1 MHLVSFWENH
11 AGVYT
16 CINNSYG
23 IFIFP
28 KTSADSVVN
37 MPMLRALDV
46 ALIAVNAALYAAI
59 GLLLYYIFPV
69 VTPTIGGVKF
79 WPVVVIPATFA
90 LLFGPV
96 VGGVG
101 AAIGIFISDMFTH
114 GDPLLSLT
122 AGVTSNFVCFALI
135 GYLSHKNL
143 NWRKTFLSLGVGV
156 ALLATLAYLL
166 ITPQTVVNYFNVSID
181 QALWNVYAVLVIFAV
196 SYAIVIAVGLIRP
209 KWRSFTA
216 ASVAGSI
223 IGSAI
228 IGLGVWGYTQFFT
241 LPASIGGAHNLPSY
255 AGLILFAWTF
265 ATEIPF
271 MVILVPPIGEACYKA
286 FPSLK
291 PKQK

>member
-1 MHLVSFWENH
+1 ML
-11 AGVYT
+11 VYT
-16 CINNSYG
+16 CINNPYG
-23 IFIFP
+23 IFIFST
-28 KTSADSVVN
+28 TSANFVFN
-37 MPMLRALDV
+37 MPLLKALDV
-46 ALIAVNAALYAAI
+46 ALIAMNAALYAAI

-69 VTPTIGGVKF
+69 VAPTVGGVRF

-90 LLFGPV
+90 LLFGPI

-156 ALLATLAYLL
+156 AVLATLAYLFT
-166 ITPQTVVNYFNVSID
+166 TPQTVVNYFSPAPPNPPISID
-181 QALWNVYAVLVIFAV
+181 QALWNIYFVLVIFIA
-196 SYAIVIAVGLIRP
+196 SYAIVIAVGFIRP

-255 AGLILFAWTF
+255 AGLILFTWTF

-286 FPSLK
+286 FPSLR
-291 PKQK
+291 PKQE

>member
-1 MHLVSFWENH
+1 
-11 AGVYT
+11 
-16 CINNSYG
+16 
-23 IFIFP
+23 
-28 KTSADSVVN
+28 
-37 MPMLRALDV
+37 MPLLKALDV
-46 ALIAVNAALYAAI
+46 ALIAMNAALYAAI

-69 VTPTIGGVKF
+69 VAPTVGGVRF

-90 LLFGPV
+90 LLFGPI

-156 ALLATLAYLL
+156 AVLATLAYLFT
-166 ITPQTVVNYFNVSID
+166 TPQTVVNYFSPAPPNPPISID
-181 QALWNVYAVLVIFAV
+181 QALWNIYFVLVIFIA
-196 SYAIVIAVGLIRP
+196 SYAIVIAVGFIRP

-255 AGLILFAWTF
+255 AGLILFTWTF

-286 FPSLK
+286 FPSLR
-291 PKQK
+291 PKQE